1 VDEYFYKIDLPPVGG
16 EGIRI
21 NGTLLYHGQV
31 VRCDAR
37 TLSTLKDI
45 VYRNWKHDR
54 DIHGTDENF
63 YRKKGA
69 YASTN
74 TFAIPRV

>member
-1 VDEYFYKIDLPPVGG
+1 
-16 EGIRI
+16 
-21 NGTLLYHGQV
+21 